1 MRWIMLALAG
11 VLVAAAPPVSAVA
24 EPAYTLLLERDGF
37 ELRRYSGYVVAEVE
51 VEGSFQRA
59 GNRAFRPLFDF
70 ISGHNSERQ
79 SIEMT
84 APVTQSRGQK
94 IPMTAPVTQAAGS
107 EGRHRV
113 GFVMPAG
120 MTLETTPLPRDPQ
133 VQLREVPEHTMAV
146 LRYGGTWSA
155 ERYRKIEG
163 ELMALVR
170 EEGLE
175 VIGEPVWAR
184 YNGPMTPWFMRRN
197 EVMVEVTAPT
207 R

>member
-1 MRWIMLALAG
+1 MRWMVLALSG
-11 VLVAAAPPVSAVA
+11 VLVSAAPPAFAVE
-24 EPAYTLLLERDGF
+24 EPVYTVLAERDGF

-51 VEGSFQRA
+51 VEGTFQRA
-59 GNRAFRPLFDF
+59 GNLAFRPLFDF
-70 ISGHNSERQ
+70 ISGNNSQRQ

-94 IPMTAPVTQAAGS
+94 IPMTAPVTQAPGAN
-107 EGRHRV
+107 GRHRV

-120 MTLETTPLPRDPQ
+120 MTLETTPLPRDDR
-133 VQLREVPEHTMAV
+133 VTLREVPEHTMAV

-155 ERYRKIEG
+155 ERYAKIEA
-163 ELMALVR
+163 ALLAIVR

-197 EVMVEVTAPT
+197 EVMVEVAAPA